1 MCIQVV
7 FRWLFLFVENNIC
20 QHRSYCCYTLQN
32 SILQRSFSACR
43 QTGARFTCA
52 RHGRF
57 ILSVFR
63 VFADTL
69 SFGKGAY
76 PITIPI
82 LSVADFSEQGM
93 MTKCHVLHTKSGN
106 TVFTDITAFYGIVY
120 VNFQLLLCVKHQFK
134 HRVKFSVLFEF
145 GVAAD

>member
-1 MCIQVV
+1 M
-7 FRWLFLFVENNIC
+7 
-20 QHRSYCCYTLQN
+20 
-32 SILQRSFSACR
+32 
-43 QTGARFTCA
+43 CA

-82 LSVADFSEQGM
+82 LSVADLSEHGW
-93 MTKCHVLHTKSGN
+93 MTKCHGTHTKSGN
-106 TVFTDITAFYGIVY
+106 TV
-120 VNFQLLLCVKHQFK
+120 LLILPLGGYNYLNDCV
-134 HRVKFSVLFEF
+134 VI
-145 GVAAD
+145 